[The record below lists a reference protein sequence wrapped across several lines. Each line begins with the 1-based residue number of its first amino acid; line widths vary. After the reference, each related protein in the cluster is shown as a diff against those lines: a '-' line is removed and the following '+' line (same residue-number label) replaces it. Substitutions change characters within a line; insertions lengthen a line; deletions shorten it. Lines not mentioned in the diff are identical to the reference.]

1 MARYIGRPTQG
12 SRLIDLLDIRYV
24 RLGTLDLD
32 AADRFAREV
41 VGLELAREE
50 AGARYYRSDDRDH
63 TLVYFEGDPRDHT
76 AGFELR
82 SAAELEAAAAALSDR
97 GFDVRRGSADAREQ
111 RRVHDLISFDD
122 LSGNRIDLVLRPQ
135 HSGRRHFPSRD
146 AGITGFSH
154 IGLCS
159 TDAPRDEAFWCG
171 MLGARVSDRIGEA
184 ALLRI
189 DPVHHKVA
197 LFPTTRSG
205 IQHVN
210 HQVASIDDVMRAWYQ
225 LRERGVKIVFG
236 PGRHPTS
243 GAVFLYFEG
252 PDGMV
257 FEYSTGVRH
266 IAPEDE
272 ASYRPRQF
280 PAVPSS
286 FCMWGSLPDIP
297 EFRKDSP

>member
-1 MARYIGRPTQG
+1 M
-12 SRLIDLLDIRYV
+12 IDLLDIRYV
-24 RLGTLDLD
+24 RLGTRDLD

-82 SAAELEAAAAALSDR
+82 NAAELQAAAAALSDR
-97 GFDVRRGSADAREQ
+97 GFEVRPGSADAREQ

-122 LSGNRIDLVLRPQ
+122 LSGNRIDLVVRPQ

-171 MLGARVSDRIGEA
+171 MLGARVSDRIGDA

-252 PDGMV
+252 PDGLV

-272 ASYRPRQF
+272 ATYRPRQF
-280 PAVPSS
+280 PHQPSS

-297 EFRKDSP
+297 EFRKSAT

>member
-1 MARYIGRPTQG
+1 M
-12 SRLIDLLDIRYV
+12 IDLLDIRYV
-24 RLGTLDLD
+24 RLGTRDLD
-32 AADRFAREV
+32 AADCFAREV
-41 VGLELAREE
+41 VGLELARTEG
-50 AGARYYRSDDRDH
+50 GARYYRSDDRDH

-76 AGFELR
+76 AGFEVR
-82 SAAELEAAAAALSDR
+82 NADELEAAAAALSAR
-97 GFDVRRGSADAREQ
+97 GFELRRGSADAREQ

-122 LSGNRIDLVLRPQ
+122 LSGNRIDLVVRPQ

-171 MLGARVSDRIGEA
+171 VLGARVSDRIGDA

-189 DPVHHKVA
+189 DPVHHKIA

-225 LRERGVKIVFG
+225 LREKGVKIVFG

-272 ASYRPRQF
+272 AGYQPRQF

-297 EFRKDSP
+297 EFRKSTT